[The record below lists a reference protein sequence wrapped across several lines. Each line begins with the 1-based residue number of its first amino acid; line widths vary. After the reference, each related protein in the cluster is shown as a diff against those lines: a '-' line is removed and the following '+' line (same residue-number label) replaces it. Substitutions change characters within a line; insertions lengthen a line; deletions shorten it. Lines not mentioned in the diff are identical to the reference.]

1 MSANLPAENPPEQA
15 EKPSSD
21 TPATSESPA
30 EMPAETPAETPAGA
44 SLDDGARP
52 AARRGGMAPSRL
64 SLVLVAVLAGSAL
77 FVGGYTL
84 GSHVASTPGTP
95 ASEEA
100 RFGSFWD
107 VYNLIQ
113 SDFAGS
119 PKPSEDQLVQG
130 AIKGM
135 LESLNDPWSFY
146 QAPQDFT
153 SSLQDVGGQAQGI
166 GVVLQLQPVDA
177 SSTQNCQAIG
187 GGCELAVVSVI
198 DGSPAQGAGV
208 QAGDVF
214 SAVDGQSLDGK
225 TVDQAIA
232 LIKGDVGTKVTI
244 VFLRN
249 GEPVTLTITRAV
261 YNRPEV
267 TYKSLAAGS
276 VAYIKIAENINEPAA
291 SQFDAALQKALA
303 AGQKDVIVD
312 LRGNLG
318 GYVDSA
324 EKIASEFIPD
334 GVLVYQQDASG
345 TTSAVDASPG
355 GRATDPSIKVVVLV
369 DGNTASASE
378 IIAAAIQARD
388 RGVLVGTKTYGKGV
402 VQAWL
407 PLPDNFGGIHL
418 TIARWLTPDKVWIQ
432 GQGLQPD
439 IPVDTSPVDGD
450 GTGGQPEPC
459 GEPEPCGDGTGGQPE
474 PCGELT
480 APRPVGRR
488 TKAGP
493 KARFRSASFTTREGT
508 GL

>member
-1 MSANLPAENPPEQA
+1 MSANLPAENPPEPAGQ
-15 EKPSSD
+15 PSD
-21 TPATSESPA
+21 
-30 EMPAETPAETPAGA
+30 ETPALTGQPADPADGTETSAA
-44 SLDDGARP
+44 LDRETRP
-52 AARRGGMAPSRL
+52 VPRRGGMAPSRL
-64 SLVLVAVLAGSAL
+64 SLILVAVLAGSAL

-95 ASEEA
+95 ADQEA

-107 VYNLIQ
+107 VFNLIQ
-113 SDFAGS
+113 NDFAGS
-119 PKPSEDQLVQG
+119 PKPNQDQLVQG

-153 SSLQDVGGQAQGI
+153 NSLQDVGGQAQGI
-166 GVVLQLQPVDA
+166 GVVIQLQPVDP

-187 GGCELAVVSVI
+187 SGCELAVVSVI
-198 DGSPAQGAGV
+198 DGSPAASAGV

-214 SAVDGQSLDGK
+214 STVDGQSLDGK
-225 TVDQAIA
+225 TIDQATT

-249 GEPVTLTITRAV
+249 GQPVTLTITRAIFD
-261 YNRPEV
+261 RPEV
-267 TYKSLAAGS
+267 SYRSLANGS
-276 VAYIKIAENINEPAA
+276 VAYIKVAENINEPAA

-324 EKIASEFIPD
+324 EQIASEFIPD

-345 TTSAVDASPG
+345 TISEVDASPG

-378 IIAAAIQARD
+378 IIAAALQARG
-388 RGVLVGTKTYGKGV
+388 RGILIGTKTYGKGV

-418 TIARWLTPDKVWIQ
+418 TIARWLTPDHIWIQ

-439 IPVDTSPVDGD
+439 IPVDTSNVRAGQDPVLDAALEHLGFA
-450 GTGGQPEPC
+450 PESTASPS
-459 GEPEPCGDGTGGQPE
+459 PVATPS
-474 PCGELT
+474 LT
-480 APRPVGRR
+480 PTPSPV
-488 TKAGP
+488 P
-493 KARFRSASFTTREGT
+493 SAS
-508 GL
+508 